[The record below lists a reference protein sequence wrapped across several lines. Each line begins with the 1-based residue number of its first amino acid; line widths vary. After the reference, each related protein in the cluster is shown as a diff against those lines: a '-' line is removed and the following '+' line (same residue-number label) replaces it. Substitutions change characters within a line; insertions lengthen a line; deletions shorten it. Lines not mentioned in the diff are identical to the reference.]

1 MSIAQVGLVY
11 QDVVAGVE
19 VINCQSVKLQVN
31 KCYYGGDIFMV
42 LMAAIMSLM
51 ATGHNINILF
61 LLQVLGSVPTISVDK
76 CLRRLHQQAGG
87 CRFES
92 HLSKQ
97 VIFFLM
103 GSNILSTVY
112 IVYH

>member
-1 MSIAQVGLVY
+1 MSIVQVGLVY

-51 ATGHNINILF
+51 ATGYNINVLF

-76 CLRRLHQQAGG
+76 TDGCQMFLRFHNYLI
-87 CRFES
+87 CKS
-92 HLSKQ
+92 LSCFITKKD
-97 VIFFLM
+97 
-103 GSNILSTVY
+103 
-112 IVYH
+112 